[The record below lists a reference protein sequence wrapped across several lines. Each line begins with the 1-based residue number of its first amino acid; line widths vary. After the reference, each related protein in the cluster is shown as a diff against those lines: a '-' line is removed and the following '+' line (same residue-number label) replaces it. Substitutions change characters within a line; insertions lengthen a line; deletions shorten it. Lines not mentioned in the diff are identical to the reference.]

1 MQNSEE
7 TQPNSVHAS
16 LEELLAIRDGEQI
29 AKSSHVSACTF
40 CQARLEDVYS
50 AASSLQA
57 TMLFDADLPVPSG
70 VWGSLEDKLRANGV
84 TEIERVDDIASTNIP
99 EDRGVTPESLL
110 NQSINN
116 VSNLSASNLNPSKP
130 SFWTSINT
138 AIYSLAAA
146 VMFTGMVNFYN
157 SQDQQQTQLE
167 TRTLNASIQTLMDSS
182 RGLENVLHEVIAQNR
197 NLAIS
202 DQALADRLQ
211 WQLMLVDQEI
221 HESERSDELS
231 YEQVRALWDKRVNA
245 LTELNKL
252 YYTNQVAVY
261 DAQF

>member
-1 MQNSEE
+1 
-7 TQPNSVHAS
+7 
-16 LEELLAIRDGEQI
+16 
-29 AKSSHVSACTF
+29 
-40 CQARLEDVYS
+40 
-50 AASSLQA
+50 
-57 TMLFDADLPVPSG
+57 VPSG
-70 VWGSLEDKLRANGV
+70 VWSSLEDKLRSNGI
-84 TEIERVDDIASTNIP
+84 TEVESDADV
-99 EDRGVTPESLL
+99 PESLL
-110 NQSINN
+110 SGPNVSINN
-116 VSNLSASNLNPSKP
+116 ASSISASKP
-130 SFWTSINT
+130 KFWASINT

-146 VMFTGMVNFYN
+146 VMFTGMVSFYT
-157 SQDQQQTQLE
+157 SQDQQQTRLE
-167 TRTLNASIQTLMDSS
+167 TRALNASIQTLMDSS

-231 YEQVRALWDKRVNA
+231 YEQVKALWNKRVNA

-252 YYTNQVAVY
+252 YYTNQVAVN

>member
-29 AKSSHVSACTF
+29 DKSSHVNTCTF
-40 CQARLEDVYS
+40 CQARLEDVFS

-70 VWGSLEDKLRANGV
+70 VWNSLEDKLRAKGV
-84 TEIERVDDIASTNIP
+84 TEIDSTA
-99 EDRGVTPESLL
+99 GVSESLL
-110 NQSINN
+110 SESNISINN
-116 VSNLSASNLNPSKP
+116 ASNLNASNLSASKP
-130 SFWTSINT
+130 KFWTSINT

-202 DQALADRLQ
+202 DQVLADRLQ